1 MEFFKNAVEILE
13 LLVKALNGH
22 QKKSFANCG
31 IQNANVIEMPYK
43 VFKPP

>member
-1 MEFFKNAVEILE
+1 MEFFKNAIEILE

-22 QKKSFANCG
+22 QEKVFANNCT
-31 IQNANVIEMPYK
+31 QNTKTMEMPYK